1 MLASQGRPPLR
12 GGRRGAAFLAV
23 VAAAVLALAA
33 CALLAVNAGVTL
45 LSDPGTGLF
54 WGDALKGLQQG
65 GDEV

>member
-1 MLASQGRPPLR
+1 M
-12 GGRRGAAFLAV
+12 
-23 VAAAVLALAA
+23 AA